1 MYTDDQENVMVSIP
15 GLRGREPKE
24 IAVKNL
30 TEIIGSRYKEIID
43 LVHHE
48 IKVSGYE
55 DKLMTGIVLTGG
67 GSQIRNLNQL
77 VAYITGKE
85 TRIGYPNEHLGSGSK
100 DNVVSPMYSTG
111 VGLVLKGFEYF
122 DSMNIKHHA
131 IDSKTNISSQLDS
144 TGILDRIKEWF
155 TEDNIN

>member
-1 MYTDDQENVMVSIP
+1 
-15 GLRGREPKE
+15 
-24 IAVKNL
+24 
-30 TEIIGSRYKEIID
+30 
-43 LVHHE
+43 
-48 IKVSGYE
+48 
-55 DKLMTGIVLTGG
+55 MTGIVLTGG

-77 VAYITGKE
+77 VAFITGKE

-100 DNVVSPMYSTG
+100 DDVVSPMYSTG

-122 DSMNIKHHA
+122 DNL
-131 IDSKTNISSQLDS
+131 DSKPYEVDCNTNISSQLDS